1 MGMPYAIK
9 SQSRTQAVIDGKPIK
24 TTIGAALSGLWL
36 NHRTGNRL
44 LSKVAYLSMNRIRN
58 ILPHLLPHRLRAI
71 LFYWLWL
78 PGLVLGSGQ
87 LVDAVGGLRRLHPSP
102 FLITTAQAIFA
113 LGLGLICLAD
123 YDLRHRGLGTA
134 SPAMPTRRLVTAG
147 SYRLCRHPMFLG
159 YDLAAFAIIFMTGSM
174 ATIVVSFPIFLLWQG
189 RFLHRE
195 ELLLASRFGEDYH
208 RYRHKVPLLIP
219 FLPPR
224 RR

>member
-1 MGMPYAIK
+1 MK
-9 SQSRTQAVIDGKPIK
+9 
-24 TTIGAALSGLWL
+24 
-36 NHRTGNRL
+36 
-44 LSKVAYLSMNRIRN
+44 RIRN
-58 ILPHLLPHRLRAI
+58 ILPNHPRAM

-102 FLITTAQAIFA
+102 ILITTALVMLAV
-113 LGLGLICLAD
+113 GLGLICLAD

-208 RYRHKVPLLIP
+208 RYRHRVPLLIP